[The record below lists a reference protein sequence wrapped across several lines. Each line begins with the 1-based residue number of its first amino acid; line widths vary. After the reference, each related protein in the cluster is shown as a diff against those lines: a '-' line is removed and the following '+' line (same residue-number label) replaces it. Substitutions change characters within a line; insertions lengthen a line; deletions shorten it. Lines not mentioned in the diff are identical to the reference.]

1 MKPSFLW
8 VVSACGLISSL
19 GIASEST
26 PRRVWRADTQSTVDI
41 ELRESFPF
49 AKDFRLVEH
58 GPLGARTR
66 DLPKARYWVGRTLD
80 GSGSEVMLIQTPE
93 GAVDGYIQTPKD
105 TLRLSG
111 DADAIT
117 ANRINDTM
125 VRAWLQRVAKS
136 PSENGMCS
144 DQLPIA
150 PEDPR
155 DGQALQSLTPDVVAG
170 SSYGVRL
177 AIDTDFELYQK
188 LGSSAA
194 LQTYVGGLIASIS
207 SIYEG
212 EVNTEIQVTHLEVRS
227 TSSDPWSETTP
238 ACQLYA
244 FGREW
249 NNNYTGITRSTAHML
264 SGKTPAGGG
273 WSGIAWVGVLCSS
286 GFSTTAPNGCA
297 SISGSGNFGGG
308 YGTTFGMS
316 GNNSFL
322 SIERYVVG
330 HELGHNFNSPHTHC
344 YGGLNGNASP
354 IDQCFG
360 SETTQG
366 STCHAGATSLPGP
379 AGAGSG
385 TLMSYCHLLSPGN
398 SNITQILGAGHPYG
412 VAPERVP
419 NRMLDHLAARASSS
433 PSCLAPFVA
442 APEADLSSALTINQ
456 NPAPTGSNLIYTT
469 TVSNAAGG
477 DPSTPTVSV
486 TLPAGVSYSSA
497 TGSGFS
503 CSHSSGT
510 VTCAGSSAL
519 AAGNSRSA
527 TVTVALPANYSG
539 GANLSASATVSG
551 SVTDTNAANN
561 TATLSTPVQLR
572 TDLSAALSI
581 NQNPAPTGNN
591 LVYTATVSN
600 ASGAQSST
608 PTLSLSLP
616 AGVSFSSATGSGFSC
631 SHSSG
636 TVTCAGTSALASGSN
651 RAATISVALPSNYSG
666 SSPLSATATVSGSI
680 TDSNTANNTATLN
693 TPVQFRTDLSVALS
707 INLNPAPIGS
717 PLTYTLTAINMVAG
731 QPSTPTLNMSL
742 PAGVTYQNASGSG
755 YSCTHSNGTVTCSGL
770 SALAAGSSRAATVNV
785 LLPANY
791 AGSANLSANAIING
805 SIVDPNSANNSV
817 VLSTPVQFP
826 GPDDLFANGFE

>member
-1 MKPSFLW
+1 MKRFIRYLAVFGALLTSI
-8 VVSACGLISSL
+8 CGANDAADRSVLLAGTTTPLSL
-19 GIASEST
+19 
-26 PRRVWRADTQSTVDI
+26 

-58 GPLGARTR
+58 GPLGPRTL

-80 GSGSEVMLIQTPE
+80 GTGSEVLLIETPE
-93 GAVDGYIQTPKD
+93 GGVDGFIQTPKQ

-111 DADAIT
+111 ESSALRAT
-117 ANRINDTM
+117 PINDAT

-144 DQLPIA
+144 DQLPVA
-150 PEDPR
+150 PDDPR
-155 DGQALQSLTPDVVAG
+155 DAQALQLLTPESIAG
-170 SSYGVRL
+170 STYGVRL

-212 EVNTEIQVTHLEVRS
+212 EVNTEVQVTHLEVRS
-227 TSSDPWSETTP
+227 TSGDPWTETTP

-249 NNNYTGITRSTAHML
+249 NTNYTAITRSTAHML
-264 SGKTPAGGG
+264 SGKTPGGGG
-273 WSGIAWVGVLCSS
+273 WSGIAWVGVLCSGAFDDDAPS
-286 GFSTTAPNGCA
+286 GCS
-297 SISGSGNFGGG
+297 SVSGNSNFGGG

-316 GNNSFL
+316 GNSSFL

-354 IDQCFG
+354 IDQCYG
-360 SETTQG
+360 GETMSG
-366 STCHAGATSLPGP
+366 ATCHSGAASLPGP
-379 AGAGSG
+379 PGAGSG
-385 TLMSYCHLLSPGN
+385 TLMSYCHFLSPGN

-419 NRMLDHLAARASSS
+419 NRMLQHLASRASSS

-442 APEADLSSALTINQ
+442 APEADLSSALAINQ
-456 NPAPTGSNLIYTT
+456 NPAPTGSNLVYTA

-477 DPSTPTVSV
+477 DPSTPTVAL
-486 TLPAGVSYSSA
+486 TLPNGVTYSTA
-497 TGSGFS
+497 TGSGFN

-510 VTCAGSSAL
+510 VTCAGTSTL
-519 AAGNSRSA
+519 AAGGNRSA
-527 TVTVALPANYSG
+527 TITVALPANYSG
-539 GANLSASATVSG
+539 AANLSASATVSS
-551 SVTDTNAANN
+551 SVADTNAANN

-581 NQNPAPTGNN
+581 NQNPAPTGSN

-600 ASGAQSST
+600 AAGAQSST
-608 PTLSLSLP
+608 PTLAVSLP
-616 AGVSFSSATGSGFSC
+616 AGVTFSSATGSGFNC

-636 TVTCAGTSALASGSN
+636 TVTCAGSSALAAGSN
-651 RAATISVALPSNYSG
+651 RSATIAVALPSNYSG
-666 SSPLSATATVSGSI
+666 AASLAASATVSGSI
-680 TDSNTANNTATLN
+680 TDTNMANNTATLN
-693 TPVQFRTDLSVALS
+693 TPVQLRTDLSVVLS
-707 INLNPAPIGS
+707 INLNPAPVGA
-717 PLTYTLTAINMVAG
+717 PLAYTVTAINMGAG
-731 QPSTPTLNMSL
+731 QLSTPTLTMSL
-742 PAGVTYQNASGSG
+742 PVGVSFQSASGSG
-755 YSCTHSNGTVTCSGL
+755 YNCTHSSGAVTCSGL
-770 SALAAGSSRAATVNV
+770 STLAAGGSRAATVNV

-791 AGSANLSANAIING
+791 AGSANLSASAAVSGTII
-805 SIVDPNSANNSV
+805 DTNSGNNTAA
-817 VLSTPVQFP
+817 LTTPVQFP
-826 GPDDLFANGFE
+826 GPDDIFANGFE

>member
-1 MKPSFLW
+1 MKPSFHW
-8 VVSACGLISSL
+8 VVSACCLISSL
-19 GIASEST
+19 GVASESA
-26 PRRVWRADTQSTVDI
+26 PRRVWRADTQSAVDI

-58 GPLGARTR
+58 GLLGARTR

-93 GAVDGYIQTPKD
+93 GIVEGFIQTPKD

-111 DADAIT
+111 DGSAIT
-117 ANRINDTM
+117 ASRIDDTT
-125 VRAWLQRVAKS
+125 VRNWLQRVAKS

-155 DGQALQSLTPDVVAG
+155 DAQALQSLTPETVAG

-188 LGSSAA
+188 LGSSTA

-249 NNNYTGITRSTAHML
+249 NNNYTGITRSTAHFL
-264 SGKTPAGGG
+264 SGKTPGGGG
-273 WSGIAWVGVLCSS
+273 WSGIAWVGVLCNG
-286 GFSTTAPNGCA
+286 GFSTTAPSGCA

-354 IDQCFG
+354 IDQCYG

-385 TLMSYCHLLSPGN
+385 TLMSYCHFLPPGN

-442 APEADLSSALTINQ
+442 APAADLSSALTINQ
-456 NPAPTGSNLIYTT
+456 NPAPTGSNLVYTA

-551 SVTDTNAANN
+551 SVTDNNAANN

-608 PTLSLSLP
+608 PSLSLSLP

-651 RAATISVALPSNYSG
+651 RAATITVALPSNYSG
-666 SSPLSATATVSGSI
+666 PSPLSASATVSGSI

-693 TPVQFRTDLSVALS
+693 TPVQFRTDLSVALT
-707 INLNPAPIGS
+707 INLNPAPVGS
-717 PLTYTLTAINMVAG
+717 PLTYTMTAINMVAG
-731 QPSTPTLNMSL
+731 QPSTPSLTMSL
-742 PAGVTYQNASGSG
+742 PVGVSFQSASGSG
-755 YSCTHSNGTVTCSGL
+755 YNCAHSDGTVTCSG
-770 SALAAGSSRAATVNV
+770 SSTLAAGSSRAATVNV

-791 AGSANLSANAIING
+791 AGSANLSASAAVSG
-805 SIVDPNSANNSV
+805 TIVDTNSGNNTTA
-817 VLSTPVQFP
+817 LTTPVQFP
-826 GPDDLFANGFE
+826 GPDDIFANGFE